1 MSGITIGANR
11 NRATLFPESLDAYV
25 AEQCAGR
32 VIDVYVDELDLL
44 SLRCKSIAADT
55 GQPWHHPW
63 TMLKLFIYG
72 YMNRVQWSHQLE
84 KVAQRNIELMWLTSR

>member
-1 MSGITIGANR
+1 MSGITIGADR

-55 GQPWHHPW
+55 GQPGHHPG
-63 TMLKLFIYG
+63 TMLKLLNYG
-72 YMNRVQWSHQLE
+72 YMNRVQSSHQLE
-84 KVAQRNIELMWLTSR
+84 KVARRNVELMWLTSR